1 MHRILEGLKDKYGA
15 VTYYAELPFPHTRI
29 FVRSITILEFLKIA
43 VYRGNLRAKF
53 QGHSSAT
60 SCEEGNKTRAR
71 RRHDVVRNC
80 NWF

>member
-1 MHRILEGLKDKYGA
+1 MHCNIDQQHIEQLKA
-15 VTYYAELPFPHTRI
+15 PFSHTRI

-60 SCEEGNKTRAR
+60 SCEEGNKTLAR
-71 RRHDVVRNC
+71 RHHDVVR
-80 NWF
+80 